1 MMERSRRGQRTFSN
15 PAWIARNPAPLRDDE
30 LAAVSGGRCPITNG
44 NDPRF
49 QLTLQV
55 MQYTYRQATYFGNGT
70 CP

>member
-1 MMERSRRGQRTFSN
+1 M
-15 PAWIARNPAPLRDDE
+15 PANTETDFTPLRDDDE

-44 NDPRF
+44 DDPRF
-49 QLTLQV
+49 QLTMQV